1 MNLLLIYLL
10 INDLFFNF
18 IFQLIYHSIILKR
31 FLNDINRNF
40 EQSVKTLF
48 DLSPDGFLVADLKGK
63 ILFVS
68 QAGKKMFG
76 IDDNDIA
83 HGINLFDFVHNDDKE
98 KALKNNADRLKGNYD
113 GFSEYKVIRKDGTCF
128 WNETNAVFIKDSKGV
143 PRTLFV
149 VFRDITN
156 RKIHE
161 AVLQKYTNSLQEL
174 NSIKDRFFSIIAHD
188 LKNPFHGIMSFSEL
202 LLNEL
207 RNGNIEKSIEFA
219 SIINEI
225 SISGQELLTNL
236 LDWVRLQSGK
246 IKVNN
251 QVLSFGEILDEQVK
265 FISPMA
271 LEKEISIAVNYDK
284 TINIFSDKD
293 ILGIIFRNLLNNAV
307 KFTNCKGTIKI
318 NSISFN
324 DKISVIIEDNGIG
337 MSEDIRKNLFS
348 LGELISSPGTKNEK
362 GSGLGLILCKDF
374 ATIIGSQIIA
384 ESQLGIGSKFTLVL
398 PRNKNI

>member
-1 MNLLLIYLL
+1 
-10 INDLFFNF
+10 
-18 IFQLIYHSIILKR
+18 LKR

-40 EQSVKTLF
+40 EQSLKTLF
-48 DLSPDGFLVADLKGK
+48 DLSPDGFIVADLKGK
-63 ILFVS
+63 ILYLS

-76 IDDNDIA
+76 IDDDDITN
-83 HGINLFDFVHNDDKE
+83 GLNLFDFVHNDDK
-98 KALKNNADRLKGNYD
+98 KRALKNNADRLKGNYE
-113 GFSEYKVIRKDGTCF
+113 GYSEYKVIRKNGTCF
-128 WNETNAVFIKDSKGV
+128 WNETNAAFIKDSKGV

-161 AVLQKYTNSLQEL
+161 AVMQNYTNGLQEI

-202 LLNEL
+202 LMNEL
-207 RNGNIEKSIEFA
+207 KKGNIEKSIQFA

-225 SISGQELLTNL
+225 SISGQALLINL
-236 LDWVRLQSGK
+236 LDWVQLQSGK

-251 QVLSFGEILDEQVK
+251 QDITLGEILDEQVK

-271 LEKEISIAVNYDK
+271 LEKEIIIAEHYDK
-284 TINIFSDKD
+284 NIHIISDKN

-318 NSISFN
+318 LSIGI
-324 DKISVIIEDNGIG
+324 DGRTSVIIEDNGIG

-348 LGELISSPGTKNEK
+348 PGSLVSMPGTKNEK
-362 GSGLGLILCKDF
+362 GTGLGLILCKDF
-374 ATIIGSQIIA
+374 AKLIGGEIIA
-384 ESQLGIGSKFTLVL
+384 ESQLDIGSKFTLVL
-398 PRNKNI
+398 PGEKNI

>member
-1 MNLLLIYLL
+1 LR

-18 IFQLIYHSIILKR
+18 IFTTNIHSINLKR

-40 EQSVKTLF
+40 EQSLKTLF

-63 ILFVS
+63 ILYVS

-83 HGINLFDFVHNDDKE
+83 NGINLFDFVHNDDKE

-128 WNETNAVFIKDSKGV
+128 WNETNAAFIKDSKGV

-161 AVLQKYTNSLQEL
+161 AVLQQYTTSLQEL
-174 NSIKDRFFSIIAHD
+174 NRLKDQFFSIIAHD

-207 RNGNIEKSIEFA
+207 HNGNIEKSIQFA

-225 SISGQELLTNL
+225 SISGQALLINL

-246 IKVNN
+246 IKVNI
-251 QVLSFGEILDEQVK
+251 QDISLGEILDEQVK
-265 FISPMA
+265 FIHPMA
-271 LEKEISIAVNYDK
+271 LEKEIQIVENYHKDSH
-284 TINIFSDKD
+284 IYSDKD

-307 KFTNCKGTIKI
+307 KFTHCKGTIKI
-318 NSISFN
+318 ISAGI
-324 DKISVIIEDNGIG
+324 DGKTSVIIEDDGIG
-337 MSEDIRKNLFS
+337 MNDIIRKNLFS
-348 LGELISSPGTKNEK
+348 LGELVSIPGTKNEK

-374 ATIIGSQIIA
+374 AALIGSEIFV
-384 ESQLGIGSKFTLVL
+384 ESQLGIGSRFTLVL
-398 PRNKNI
+398 PNNKKE